1 MKTKLL
7 LVLILL
13 AQTFYAQDLTGSW
26 QGEIDL
32 GAMKLPLILTIKK
45 EGNQYTSTAKSPK
58 QGDKTITVDRTEF
71 ANNELIFEM
80 KDLDASYKG
89 QFKTDHFEGT
99 FTQRSID
106 FNLNLSRIDEKKADK
121 ISKESRIQ
129 DIGNREINTKKIDDF
144 LNYMTDN
151 KQSIGSISIF
161 RHGKEVYQK
170 NFGQNQLPNGKW
182 DSNTRYQVGSISKLF
197 TAIMLMQQIEKGK
210 LNLSDKLSKYYPDV
224 PNANKITIETMLNHT
239 SGLGD
244 YVGEHYQWLFKKP
257 VGDKAILD
265 TIKAQGVE
273 FQPGEKTRYS
283 NSGYYLLS
291 RILEKVAKKPYNVL
305 LKENITS
312 KAKLKNTFSVLDNP
326 TNVFKSYK
334 NQDGKWVEVEDFDF
348 HNCIG
353 LGDIVSTSNDLNLF
367 INALFD
373 GKLVKKETLD
383 RMMPT
388 PKKPLDFGLGL
399 MAVPFYNQVSFGH
412 GGDTAGSHS
421 ITSYN
426 KKDDY
431 SVSMIINGEEYPHN
445 ALGIGIMSLIYDT
458 DYSYP
463 KFGDKAT
470 ESVDTPEKFQHYIGD
485 YKSSDIPMDIKIFS
499 QDGKLLAQ
507 AKGQSSFP
515 LETLDDKKFT
525 FTPAGIEIIFSEN
538 KLQLNQNG
546 KTYYFDKK

>member
-1 MKTKLL
+1 MKTKFL

-26 QGEIDL
+26 TGEIDL

-45 EGNQYTSTAKSPK
+45 DGAQYTSTARSPK
-58 QGDKTITVDRTEF
+58 QGDKIITVDRTEF

-89 QFKTDHFEGT
+89 QLKTDHFEGI
-99 FTQRSID
+99 FTQRSRD
-106 FNLNLSRIDEKKADK
+106 FNLNLSRIDDKNAEK
-121 ISKESRIQ
+121 SGKESKIP
-129 DIGNREINTKKIDDF
+129 DIGNKEINTKKIDDF

-161 RHGKEVYQK
+161 RNGKEIYQK
-170 NFGQNQLPNGKW
+170 NFGQNQLPNVKW
-182 DSNTRYQVGSISKLF
+182 NSDTRYQVGSISKLF
-197 TAIMLMQQIEKGK
+197 TAIMLMQQVEKGK
-210 LNLSDKLSKYYPDV
+210 LNLSDKLSKYYPEI
-224 PNANKITIETMLNHT
+224 PNADKITIETMMNHT

-244 YVGEHYQWLFKKP
+244 YAGQHYQWLFKKP
-257 VGDKAILD
+257 VGDQAILD

-312 KAKLKNTFSVLDNP
+312 KANLKNTFSVLDNP
-326 TNVFKSYK
+326 TNVFKSYE
-334 NQDGKWVEVEDFDF
+334 NQNGKWVEVEDFDF

-353 LGDIVSTSNDLNLF
+353 LGDIVSTPNDLNLF

-373 GKLVKKETLD
+373 GKFVKKETLD
-383 RMMPT
+383 KMMPN
-388 PKKPLDFGLGL
+388 PKKPLDFGLGI

-412 GGDTAGSHS
+412 GGDTAGSHA

-426 KKDDY
+426 TKEDY
-431 SVSMIINGEEYPHN
+431 SVSMIINGEEYHHN
-445 ALGIGIMSLIYDT
+445 EFGAGILSMIYDA
-458 DYSYP
+458 DYTYP
-463 KFGDKAT
+463 KFGN
-470 ESVDTPEKFQHYIGD
+470 
-485 YKSSDIPMDIKIFS
+485 
-499 QDGKLLAQ
+499 DGKIYNY
-507 AKGQSSFP
+507 
-515 LETLDDKKFT
+515 TKK
-525 FTPAGIEIIFSEN
+525 
-538 KLQLNQNG
+538 
-546 KTYYFDKK
+546 

>member
-26 QGEIDL
+26 KGEIDL
-32 GAMKLPLILTIKK
+32 GTMTLPLILDIKK
-45 EGNQYTSTAKSPK
+45 ENNRYISTARSPK
-58 QGDKTITVDRTEF
+58 QGDKIITVDKTEF

-89 QFKTDHFEGT
+89 QFNTDHFEGV
-99 FTQRSID
+99 FTQRSRD
-106 FNLNLSRIDEKKADK
+106 FNLNLSRIDEKNAETS
-121 ISKESRIQ
+121 SKESKIP

-161 RHGKEVYQK
+161 RNGKEVYQK
-170 NFGQNQLPNGKW
+170 NFGQDQLPNVKW
-182 DSNTRYQVGSISKLF
+182 DSNTRYQVGSVSKLF
-197 TAIMLMQQIEKGK
+197 TAIMLMQQVEKGK
-210 LNLSDKLSKYYPDV
+210 LNIDDKLSKYYPEI
-224 PNANKITIETMLNHT
+224 PNADKITTKTMMNHT

-244 YVGEHYQWLFKKP
+244 YAGQHYQWLFKKP
-257 VGDKAILD
+257 VGDKVILD

-312 KAKLKNTFSVLDNP
+312 KANLKNTFSVLDNP
-326 TNVFKSYK
+326 NNVFKSYE
-334 NQDGKWVEVEDFDF
+334 NEDGKWVEVEDFDF

-353 LGDIVSTSNDLNLF
+353 VGDIVSTPNDLNLF
-367 INALFD
+367 INALFN
-373 GKLVKKETLD
+373 GKFVKKETLE

-388 PKKPLDFGLGL
+388 PKKPLDFGSGI

-412 GGDTAGSHS
+412 GGDTAGSHA

-426 KKDDY
+426 KKEDY

-445 ALGIGIMSLIYDT
+445 GLGIGILSLIYDA
-458 DYSYP
+458 DYTYP
-463 KFGDKAT
+463 KFGEDAT
-470 ESVDTPEKFQHYIGD
+470 KSVDTPEKFQKYIGD
-485 YKSSDIPMDIKIFS
+485 YSSPDIPIDLKIFS
-499 QDGKLLAQ
+499 QEGKLFAQ
-507 AKGQSSFP
+507 GKGQSSFE
-515 LETLDDKKFT
+515 LEHVDKDEFKFV
-525 FTPAGIEIIFSEN
+525 PAKIQINFSPN
-538 KLQLNQNG
+538 QLKMVQNG
-546 KTYYFDKK
+546 KTYNFSKK